1 MADMSTKKS
10 RKRVKLSEEETD
22 RLVVAQAKDDS
33 AWEKPVRVKKIR
45 AAPLTLPGDLA
56 ARAAFL
62 ARLHREG
69 RVDDWLARIIRERI
83 ELEEVAFVE
92 AKRILATK
100 VGG

>member
-1 MADMSTKKS
+1 LSQEEIDQRVVSQADD
-10 RKRVKLSEEETD
+10 E
-22 RLVVAQAKDDS
+22 S